1 MFLNIFKECFFISMN
16 VSRFDE
22 TFKLKKKKSF
32 RRIKSI
38 VEISPVGYFRCCVQW
53 MEFKIVLW
61 MDKNIKRCI
70 QNTIWWHKTI
80 DFFSIF
86 IFYILSFDSKAKIY
100 KIFRQALFNFLF
112 LIFLFFNFN
121 IRNFSFNH
129 WFNL

>member
-1 MFLNIFKECFFISMN
+1 MLWKRWKYWKKLSLFVFKECFYFFISMN

-70 QNTIWWHKTI
+70 Q
-80 DFFSIF
+80 
-86 IFYILSFDSKAKIY
+86 ILYDGTK
-100 KIFRQALFNFLF
+100 R
-112 LIFLFFNFN
+112 
-121 IRNFSFNH
+121 
-129 WFNL
+129 